1 MAHVADYKKKQVEDF
16 VKLLNEYPIIGAIN
30 MENMPT
36 PQLQK
41 MRTTLRQDVVLRVG
55 KRRLIKLAIEE
66 AKKTK
71 PGLEKLEEHLE
82 GMPGLLFTKENPFKL
97 SKILRQNKS
106 AAPAKAGQ
114 KAPKDVWV
122 KAGPTSF
129 APGPI
134 LSELGQI
141 GLKAGVEGGKVAIK
155 QDTCVVKEGEKFKPN
170 VAAMLTRLGI
180 EPMEIGLDLV
190 AIYENGTIFTK
201 SVLNVDDVQFMKN
214 LQQAHSWA
222 FNLSV
227 EAGYIMKDN
236 IEYLLGKAHGR
247 ARSLALEANVYAD
260 GIMPDILAK
269 ATMQMQSLKSIIGG
283 E

>member
-1 MAHVADYKKKQVEDF
+1 MAHVAQYKKDQVAEF
-16 VKLLNEYPIIGAIN
+16 AKLLEQYPIIGAIN

-41 MRTTLRQDVVLRVG
+41 MRTTLRKDVVLKVG
-55 KRRLIKLAIEE
+55 KRRLIKLAIEQV
-66 AKKTK
+66 KSKK
-71 PGLEKLEEHLE
+71 PGIEKLEQHLE

-106 AAPAKAGQ
+106 AAPAKPGQ

-134 LSELGQI
+134 LSELAQV

-155 QDTCVVKEGEKFKPN
+155 QDACIVKEGEKFKPN

-190 AIYENGTIFTK
+190 AIYENGTIFQK
-201 SVLNVDDVQFMKN
+201 SILNVDDAQFIKDI
-214 LQQAHSWA
+214 QTAHSWA

-227 EAGYIMKDN
+227 EAGYTTKEN
-236 IEYLLGKAHGR
+236 IDCLIGKAHGH
-247 ARSLALEANVYAD
+247 ARSLALEAGVYAKD
-260 GIMPDILAK
+260 VMPDILAK
-269 ATMQMQSLKSIIGG
+269 ANRQMLALKSMVGG

>member
-1 MAHVADYKKKQVEDF
+1 MAHVAQYKKDVVADY
-16 VKLLNEYPIIGAIN
+16 VKLMKEYNIVGAVN

-36 PQLQK
+36 PQLQN
-41 MRTTLRQDVVLRVG
+41 MRKTLKEVVLKVG
-55 KRRLIKLAIEE
+55 KRRLIKLAIEQV
-66 AKKTK
+66 KKDK
-71 PGLEKLEEHLE
+71 PGIEKLEQHLE
-82 GMPGLLFTKENPFKL
+82 GMPGLLFTNSNPFTL
-97 SKILRQNKS
+97 SKTLQKNKS
-106 AAPAKAGQ
+106 QAPAKAGQ

-155 QDTCVVKEGEKFKPN
+155 SDACVVKEGEKFKPN

-190 AIYENGTIFTK
+190 AVYENGTIFTK
-201 SVLNVDDVQFMKN
+201 SVLFVDEAKFLKD
-214 LQQAHSWA
+214 LQTAHTWA
-222 FNLSV
+222 FNLAIDAAYST
-227 EAGYIMKDN
+227 KDTVGCL
-236 IEYLLGKAHGR
+236 IGKAHNDALG
-247 ARSLALEANVYAD
+247 LAIEANIYAD
-260 GIMPDILAK
+260 AAIADILAK
-269 ATMQMQSLKSIIGG
+269 ANRQMLSLKSIIGG